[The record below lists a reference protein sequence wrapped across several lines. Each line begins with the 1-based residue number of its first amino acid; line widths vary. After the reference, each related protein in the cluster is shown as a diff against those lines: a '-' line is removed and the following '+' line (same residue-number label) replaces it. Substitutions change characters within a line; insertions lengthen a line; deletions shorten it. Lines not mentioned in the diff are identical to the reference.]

1 MGKVDAPLNEKL
13 KNVEWG
19 EYRIGDLFESSNG
32 NFDIQ
37 KKHINEK
44 GDYVVTAGLTDYG
57 ILGKSDIPANIF
69 DENTITIDMFGN
81 AFFRSFKYKMV
92 THARVFSLKPKLKIT
107 KYQGI
112 FLSTSFNFL
121 DKKFGYENMC
131 SWIKIKDEVIQLPT
145 KNKEIDFEFME
156 KFIAELEAKHIAELE
171 AYLAITGL
179 ENYELTE
186 KEKFA
191 LNKLNAIEWGEYKI
205 GDLFFIK
212 SSKKIFHANYIKIYE
227 KKIENSYPYVVR
239 KTQDN
244 GIRGYI
250 KESEKYLNDAN
261 TLSFAQDTFSVFYQ
275 KIPFFTGNKVKILYP
290 KTKKFNEKIADFI
303 ISVFNVRLSQMTW
316 GTGSTTKTISEI
328 DFKLPTKNKE
338 IDFEFIENFIS
349 AIEKLVIKDVVKYA
363 KKNKD
368 IINQVIKNSQK

>member
-1 MGKVDAPLNEKL
+1 MFFIKSSKKIFHANHIKIYEKKIENSYPYVVRKTQDNGIKGYIRESEKYLNDANTLSFAQDTFSAFYQKIPFFTGNKVKILYPKTKKFNEKIANFIISVF
-13 KNVEWG
+13 NVRLSRMTWG
-19 EYRIGDLFESSNG
+19 TGSTT
-32 NFDIQ
+32 
-37 KKHINEK
+37 K
-44 GDYVVTAGLTDYG
+44 
-57 ILGKSDIPANIF
+57 
-69 DENTITIDMFGN
+69 TISEID
-81 AFFRSFKYKMV
+81 FK
-92 THARVFSLKPKLKIT
+92 
-107 KYQGI
+107 
-112 FLSTSFNFL
+112 
-121 DKKFGYENMC
+121 
-131 SWIKIKDEVIQLPT
+131 LPT

-156 KFIAELEAKHIAELE
+156 EFICDMNTRYIAELNIRHTIELE
-171 AYLAITGL
+171 AYLTATGL
-179 ENYELTE
+179 ENYELTG
-186 KEKFA
+186 KEEFT
-191 LNKLNAIEWGEYKI
+191 LNQLNTIEWGEYKI

-212 SSKKIFHANYIKIYE
+212 SSKKIFHANHIKIYE

>member
-1 MGKVDAPLNEKL
+1 
-13 KNVEWG
+13 
-19 EYRIGDLFESSNG
+19 
-32 NFDIQ
+32 
-37 KKHINEK
+37 
-44 GDYVVTAGLTDYG
+44 
-57 ILGKSDIPANIF
+57 
-69 DENTITIDMFGN
+69 MFGN